1 MMVYAFS
8 LCLYDVAVRAY
19 VSFWSSKAV
28 HDRTPFARH
37 SEYLRFSE
45 MTAFGALGAAFFMFF
60 VFGKGIAEALIVLA
74 FVLGLDT
81 CVQYLCLHAEAR
93 RFCAMGRQRS
103 YRDAM
108 RRVHKRSKA
117 PIFE

>member
-8 LCLYDVAVRAY
+8 LCLYDVVVRAY
-19 VSFWSSKAV
+19 VSFWSSKVV

-37 SEYLRFSE
+37 HEYLKFTE
-45 MTAFGALGAAFFMFF
+45 MTASGALAGAFFLFL
-60 VFGKGIAEALIVLA
+60 VFGKEITEALIVLA
-74 FVLGLDT
+74 IVMGFDT
-81 CVQYLCLHAEAR
+81 VVRYLCLHAEAR
-93 RFCAMGRQRS
+93 RLCVLGRQRN

-108 RRVHKRSKA
+108 RRVRKRSKA

>member
-8 LCLYDVAVRAY
+8 LCCYDVAVRAY

-37 SEYLRFSE
+37 YEYLRFSE
-45 MTAFGALGAAFFMFF
+45 MTAFGALGAAFFLFL
-60 VFGKGIAEALIVLA
+60 VFGRGIVEALIVLA
-74 FVLGLDT
+74 FVMSFDT
-81 CVQYLCLHAEAR
+81 FVRYLCLHAEAR
-93 RFCAMGRQRS
+93 RLCGMGRQRS

-108 RRVHKRSKA
+108 RRVRKRSKA

>member
-8 LCLYDVAVRAY
+8 LCLYDMAVRAY

-37 SEYLRFSE
+37 HEYLKFIE
-45 MTAFGALGAAFFMFF
+45 MTAFGALAGALLLFL
-60 VFGKGIAEALIVLA
+60 VFGKGITEALIVLA
-74 FVLGLDT
+74 FVMCFDA
-81 CVQYLCLHAEAR
+81 VVRYLCLHAEAR
-93 RFCAMGRQRS
+93 RLCTVGRQRS
-103 YRDAM
+103 YREAM
-108 RRVHKRSKA
+108 RRVRKRSKA